1 MWCNDRQHRTNV
13 LFVAMLPSL
22 AALRVSHATSAEQDK
37 APSLKRLAAGAPPLS
52 FLEQLPDELQ
62 RLIMALVASPSA
74 DCKKIGNICST
85 NKTFAA
91 WCRNADGT
99 GRGEE
104 FWHWVCQNYD
114 WDRDDRWWTV
124 WTQDANTGRWSTDD
138 PTPWRTQYYKW
149 CNLQLNDV
157 VIREALEGVG
167 ITGILSSVLWGASA
181 STPHPVYGHIGCWD
195 TSQVTNMVILFR
207 GAHVFNQDI
216 GRWDTSRV
224 TNMSGMFA
232 HTEFF
237 NQDIGRWDTSQV
249 TNMRGMFRVADAFN
263 QDIGGWDTSQVTDMR
278 EMFSGATS
286 FNQNIRGWDT
296 SQVTNMTY
304 MFDDADAMLEENK
317 PIVVK

>member
-1 MWCNDRQHRTNV
+1 
-13 LFVAMLPSL
+13 MLPSL

-138 PTPWRTQYYKW
+138 PTPWKTQYYKW
-149 CNLQLNDV
+149 CDLQLNDV
-157 VIREALEGVG
+157 VIRKALEGVG
-167 ITGILSSVLWGASA
+167 ITGTLSSVSWAASA

-195 TSQVTNMVILFR
+195 TSRVTDMSGMFR
-207 GAHVFNQDI
+207 SAHVFNQDI

-224 TNMSGMFA
+224 TDMSVMFRGA
-232 HTEFF
+232 HAF
-237 NQDIGRWDTSQV
+237 NQDIGRWDTSRV
-249 TNMRGMFRVADAFN
+249 TDMSRMFSGAHAFN
-263 QDIGGWDTSQVTDMR
+263 QDIGRWDTSKVTDMSGMFAYTKVFNQDIGRWDTSKVTDMSGMFAHTKFFNQDIRGWDTSQVTDM
-278 EMFSGATS
+278 
-286 FNQNIRGWDT
+286 
-296 SQVTNMTY
+296 
-304 MFDDADAMLEENK
+304 
-317 PIVVK
+317 